1 MDNAALIDRIKA
13 LAKEKGIKLKFICAN
28 LGVAESYLG
37 NVRSGRDRMTPERL
51 KIIADILSTTPE
63 HLSGEPETSHSSE
76 VPDIRLEKI
85 TSIFQN
91 LPDDES
97 KDRLLRVV
105 EAFALS
111 NRYETESRYTGGIAA
126 KGGNAPIIRKG
137 QKKED

>member
-1 MDNAALIDRIKA
+1 MDNTALIDRIKA

-63 HLSGEPETSHSSE
+63 YLSGEPETSRSSE

-97 KDRLLRVV
+97 KDRLLRIV

-111 NRYETESRYTGGIAA
+111 NRYEMESRYTGGIAA